1 MVSGRVTC
9 TYSTVCNEIVVVT
22 GCVYAPGQC
31 VLNHQTVVLFLIAV
45 LTSHKSWLLLCTD
58 DDFERE
64 LQLALEISRQEAME
78 SGVLQLEDGDYC
90 VESTE
95 A

>member
-1 MVSGRVTC
+1 MVITMVSGRVTC

-45 LTSHKSWLLLCTD
+45 LTSHKS
-58 DDFERE
+58 
-64 LQLALEISRQEAME
+64 
-78 SGVLQLEDGDYC
+78 
-90 VESTE
+90 
-95 A
+95 